1 MAELPAD
8 GKTAGRKYRREQPDA
23 RRDSLVEATLRS
35 LAAHGHDGASV
46 RRIAAEAGVSIG
58 LINHHYDSI
67 DELIAAAYEKVALGI
82 VRQLRDTMEEAPP
95 SPRARLN
102 AFFRASCSPPLLN
115 PDLLNVWVVFWSM
128 VKHSPVMQQ
137 TQRHTFAEYRAVLE
151 QHLVAFGAEV
161 GIPGADMRLSAIG
174 LSALLDGIWLELC
187 LNPAGLSPDE
197 AIRLCEAWIDGLAAG
212 AHRFLSE
219 NPTQF

>member
-1 MAELPAD
+1 MVEARI
-8 GKTAGRKYRREQPDA
+8 RKHRREQPDA
-23 RRDSLVEATLRS
+23 RRESLVDATLRS

-58 LINHHYDSI
+58 LINHHYAGV
-67 DELIAAAYEKVALGI
+67 DELIAAAYETVALGI
-82 VRQLRDTMEEAPP
+82 VRQLIDTMEQAPP
-95 SPRARLN
+95 SPRARLS

-128 VKHSPVMQQ
+128 IKQSPVMQR

-151 QHLVAFGAEV
+151 QYLVAYGAEI
-161 GIPGADMRLSAIG
+161 GLTGTDMRLSAIG

-187 LNPAGLSPDE
+187 LNPAGLSPE
-197 AIRLCEAWIDGLAAG
+197 EGVRLCEAWIDGLAAG
-212 AHRFLSE
+212 AHKSL
-219 NPTQF
+219 TGGA

>member
-1 MAELPAD
+1 MAEPV
-8 GKTAGRKYRREQPDA
+8 RKHRREQPDA

-58 LINHHYDSI
+58 LINHHYAGV

-82 VRQLRDTMEEAPP
+82 VRQLIEAIERAPP
-95 SPRARLN
+95 SPRARLS
-102 AFFRASCSPPLLN
+102 AFFQASCAPPLLN

-128 VKHSPVMQQ
+128 IKQSPVMRS

-151 QHLVAFGAEV
+151 QHLVAYGAEI
-161 GIPGADMRLSAIG
+161 GIAGADMRLSAIG

-187 LNPAGLSPDE
+187 LNPAGLRPDE
-197 AIRLCEAWIDGLAAG
+197 GVRLCEAWIDGLAAG
-212 AHRFLSE
+212 AHRPLIGA
-219 NPTQF
+219 Q

>member
-1 MAELPAD
+1 MADLDADKKPA
-8 GKTAGRKYRREQPDA
+8 ARKYRREQPDT
-23 RRDSLVEATLRS
+23 RRDGLVEAALRS
-35 LAAHGHDGASV
+35 LAAHGHAGASV

-58 LINHHYDSI
+58 LINHHYASV

-82 VRQLRDTMEEAPP
+82 VQQLVDATRDAPP
-95 SPRARLN
+95 SPRARLS

-115 PDLLNVWVVFWSM
+115 PGLLNVWVVFWSM
-128 VKHSPVMQQ
+128 VKQSPVMQR

-161 GIPGADMRLSAIG
+161 GITGTDMRLSAIG

-187 LNPAGLSPDE
+187 LNPAGLNPE
-197 AIRLCEAWIDGLAAG
+197 EGIRLCEAWIDGLAAG
-212 AHRFLSE
+212 AHKSLAQ
-219 NPTQF
+219 NPA